1 MSAVSLTQI
10 YLDETRQNQFMGR
23 FCLIGSQWWFSLYKF
38 TTYCN
43 LINTCIKL
51 LDNLELLKA
60 KKIKLTL
67 ANIST
72 MLSTF
77 GACCSSDFSILPV
90 RATRACSIWTWLNG
104 YHWLRPWAPNSW
116 RATSIPCMTPRPNAI
131 VRTIWGSVET
141 FSKSSVGICLRVDT
155 IAGEEKRQNDSQ
167 RHSLSTQSDKENF
180 RKKEEMERE
189 RKENLW

>member
-1 MSAVSLTQI
+1 
-10 YLDETRQNQFMGR
+10 MGR

-38 TTYCN
+38 TIYCN

-104 YHWLRPWAPNSW
+104 YHWLRPWASNSW
-116 RATSIPCMTPRPNAI
+116 RATSIPCMTPRPNAM

-141 FSKSSVGICLRVDT
+141 FSKSSVGICLSVDT
-155 IAGEEKRQNDSQ
+155 IAGEEKRQKDSQ

>member
-1 MSAVSLTQI
+1 
-10 YLDETRQNQFMGR
+10 MGR

-38 TTYCN
+38 TIYCN

-51 LDNLELLKA
+51 LDNLESLKA

-116 RATSIPCMTPRPNAI
+116 RATSIPCMTPRPNAM

-155 IAGEEKRQNDSQ
+155 IAGEEKRQKDSQ
-167 RHSLSTQSDKENF
+167 SFNVKNRAIYKENF
-180 RKKEEMERE
+180 RKKRWNK
-189 RKENLW
+189 KEKMWYTCSFTWPSLEHIQ